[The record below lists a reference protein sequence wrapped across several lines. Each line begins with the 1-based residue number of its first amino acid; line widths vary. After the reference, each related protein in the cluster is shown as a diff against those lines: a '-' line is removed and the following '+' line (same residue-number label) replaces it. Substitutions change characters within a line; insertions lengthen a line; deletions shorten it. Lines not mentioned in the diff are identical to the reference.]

1 MVSRSRA
8 PLSLVAEPGTRTA
21 SDAELGR
28 ALIAGEAWAIDETWR
43 RFAPMVIT
51 TAERALG
58 SRSEAEDLTQE
69 VFCRVFQRAKTLR
82 DVDSLRSFVYSFA
95 VRALK
100 SQLRYRRV
108 RAWLSFQHPET
119 LVDLSSET
127 LDVDSRDLLRR
138 LYVLLDRLGPR
149 DRLVFVLRRAESL
162 TIEEIAK
169 VMNLSI
175 STVKRS
181 MAHASSQL
189 SRWVRADPDL
199 VELLPKIEGR
209 GAL

>member
-1 MVSRSRA
+1 
-8 PLSLVAEPGTRTA
+8 
-21 SDAELGR
+21 
-28 ALIAGEAWAIDETWR
+28 
-43 RFAPMVIT
+43 
-51 TAERALG
+51 
-58 SRSEAEDLTQE
+58 
-69 VFCRVFQRAKTLR
+69 
-82 DVDSLRSFVYSFA
+82 
-95 VRALK
+95 
-100 SQLRYRRV
+100 
-108 RAWLSFQHPET
+108 LSFQHPET

-199 VELLPKIEGR
+199 AELLPKFEGR